1 MSTKKEKQPLSVTH
15 PELAKEADGWDP
27 SKVTF
32 GSGKKLSW
40 KCPQGHLYQTS
51 VDKRT
56 LRRHSCP
63 FCSGHQV
70 LAGFNDLATTHPQFA
85 EQAEGWDPS
94 QYSFGSE
101 FKANWRCSLGHI
113 WHASIINR
121 VTQNQGCAVCAN
133 RQIIV
138 GINDLQAT
146 HPEIAAQALDWDTT
160 EVIAG
165 SEKRMNWVCALGH
178 TWKASPVSRTGM
190 GTGCPVCKGRKLLLG
205 FNDLA
210 TTHPELSL
218 EAYEWDP
225 REVTKGSSL
234 KKMWKCNSG
243 HTWEAVVSSRSI
255 GANCPICSGQQVL
268 FGYNDL
274 ASTHP
279 LIAKQADGWN
289 PNQVTRASNQKKKW
303 KCDEGHTWITT
314 VGNRTI
320 LGHGCPTCAV
330 SGFDPNDDGYLY
342 LIRHQKWEMLQI
354 GITNNPDKRLGQH
367 QKIGWEIHE
376 LRGPMDGHLT
386 QQWETAILRML
397 KAKGAD
403 LSNADIAGRFDG
415 YSEAWSTSTFQVNSI
430 KELMQL
436 TEKFESDVS

>member
-1 MSTKKEKQPLSVTH
+1 VSTKKEKQPLSVTH

-56 LRRHSCP
+56 LRGHSCP

-146 HPEIAAQALDWDTT
+146 LPSKSPQIFIRILD
-160 EVIAG
+160 
-165 SEKRMNWVCALGH
+165 S
-178 TWKASPVSRTGM
+178 
-190 GTGCPVCKGRKLLLG
+190 
-205 FNDLA
+205 
-210 TTHPELSL
+210 
-218 EAYEWDP
+218 
-225 REVTKGSSL
+225 
-234 KKMWKCNSG
+234 
-243 HTWEAVVSSRSI
+243 
-255 GANCPICSGQQVL
+255 
-268 FGYNDL
+268 
-274 ASTHP
+274 
-279 LIAKQADGWN
+279 
-289 PNQVTRASNQKKKW
+289 
-303 KCDEGHTWITT
+303 
-314 VGNRTI
+314 
-320 LGHGCPTCAV
+320 
-330 SGFDPNDDGYLY
+330 
-342 LIRHQKWEMLQI
+342 
-354 GITNNPDKRLGQH
+354 
-367 QKIGWEIHE
+367 
-376 LRGPMDGHLT
+376 
-386 QQWETAILRML
+386 
-397 KAKGAD
+397 AD
-403 LSNADIAGRFDG
+403 LFR
-415 YSEAWSTSTFQVNSI
+415 
-430 KELMQL
+430 
-436 TEKFESDVS
+436 